1 MSVFSKF
8 MTAAGASAALIA
20 LVAPTTPAEAI
31 PMATKTSIINN
42 NLRVPGGNTRETPT
56 ETLQRL
62 ITEKPEQATR
72 IVQSGSAALAVK
84 NGLPKDLGE
93 YFLKCTAG
101 MKGEQTLSPSD
112 FQKAFGCFEKAHTQD
127 TNNELA
133 LYGLIGVAM
142 VGGAAGAA
150 YLRDRSHMRKLG
162 Y

>member
-20 LVAPTTPAEAI
+20 LVAPATPAEAI
-31 PMATKTSIINN
+31 PMAVKASIATNSLRGSGDNTS
-42 NLRVPGGNTRETPT
+42 ETAA

-62 ITEKPEQATR
+62 ITQKPDQATR
-72 IVQSGSAALAVK
+72 ILQSDSAALAVK

-101 MKGEQTLSPSD
+101 MKGEQTLSASD

-127 TNNELA
+127 TNNKLA
-133 LYGLIGVAM
+133 LWGLGALAITGGI
-142 VGGAAGAA
+142 VGAV
-150 YLRDRSHMRKLG
+150 YLQERSHMRKLG